1 MFGARSCWCFHF
13 IIHFKQL
20 KFNQKKCKISLDG
33 WQQSLMHCMLRIL
46 VWKACRRVYV
56 SVCLCTVCPCP
67 TYLSPL
73 IFFPQSSR
81 VPSRMWHSFFC
92 LLSHQSISALVTASE
107 IPRCSSEE
115 GRGGRRGEE
124 KRGEERRE
132 GSDRAIVARILQGLP
147 EQPTLKTLC
156 LHSCKL
162 SWRESSLADYQEFV
176 RQLMY
181 SLRCFIQCNIQYLCW
196 QKWWLQKCENTPSW
210 LFIKP
215 KSQITEYNLLS
226 SEKDLS
232 HNSFLQ
238 SLKKLECHQ
247 IETAYMQN
255 EISSWNSQ
263 HLLLMLFHT
272 FHHH

>member
-115 GRGGRRGEE
+115 GRGGRRGKE
-124 KRGEERRE
+124 KRGEERR
-132 GSDRAIVARILQGLP
+132 GGVTGPLLQ
-147 EQPTLKTLC
+147 E
-156 LHSCKL
+156 SYRDFL
-162 SWRESSLADYQEFV
+162 SN
-176 RQLMY
+176 QL
-181 SLRCFIQCNIQYLCW
+181 
-196 QKWWLQKCENTPSW
+196 
-210 LFIKP
+210 
-215 KSQITEYNLLS
+215 
-226 SEKDLS
+226 
-232 HNSFLQ
+232 
-238 SLKKLECHQ
+238 
-247 IETAYMQN
+247 
-255 EISSWNSQ
+255 
-263 HLLLMLFHT
+263 
-272 FHHH
+272 